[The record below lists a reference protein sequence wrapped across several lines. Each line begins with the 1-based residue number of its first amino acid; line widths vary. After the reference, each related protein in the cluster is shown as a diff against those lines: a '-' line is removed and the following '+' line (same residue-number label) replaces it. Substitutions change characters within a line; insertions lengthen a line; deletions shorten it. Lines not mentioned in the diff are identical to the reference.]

1 MTCEIGVKY
10 SLYYVVLSCLR
21 SYLNPYRCG
30 LDLPVFVHSSPNEMI
45 CPCSILMLSSVSA
58 LATPLLCSWAWSI
71 RHIIE
76 LGWWA
81 GCSPTRHNPR
91 KEGRQMGA
99 IALWELLFGRITIY
113 FYFHNAHLTCA
124 SIMSFVTKAD
134 WCCWLSNENS
144 LKILQDTELVF
155 PHSSL
160 STTLVSAV
168 IVRLKYVH
176 FCYFV
181 LVDTNVFLH
190 WLAQPGWGSS
200 LFLFCLWGDGILYHT
215 VVIAPEILSSHFFS
229 SDFYSATLC
238 LHRNWFKCLTPILLW
253 MKWMFLDYIAMML
266 AGMELGLMDPLTELE
281 ITRIKV

>member
-1 MTCEIGVKY
+1 M
-10 SLYYVVLSCLR
+10 LYYLVWGHTWTHTDVVLICQFLCTAAPMRWFVPAPFWCCL
-21 SYLNPYRCG
+21 
-30 LDLPVFVHSSPNEMI
+30 
-45 CPCSILMLSSVSA
+45 LSLLWPPHCCA
-58 LATPLLCSWAWSI
+58 LEHDPSGTLLSWAGGLAAP
-71 RHIIE
+71 R
-76 LGWWA
+76 LDTTQG
-81 GCSPTRHNPR
+81 R